1 MHKRENENR
10 SHSLKFN
17 GSELELV
24 VKTLDKLK
32 TTIDVVYYLMEHEN
46 AQSFVLMV
54 VTAKDVDLNTL
65 LDKQKRDT
73 DILFEVDKE
82 ESFYVMLCQDTKVD
96 GGYRF
101 AERIIKNIQS
111 ENGTEIYCT
120 EVEIKST
127 HFTPQQIILKLLET
141 FIKSQRDNKM
151 GEIVFRSLN

>member
-10 SHSLKFN
+10 PHGLKFN

-46 AQSFVLMV
+46 AQSFVLMAL
-54 VTAKDVDLNTL
+54 TAKDVDLNTL

-73 DILFEVDKE
+73 DILFEIDKE
-82 ESFYVMLCQDTKVD
+82 ESLYIMLCQDTKVD

-111 ENGTEIYCT
+111 ENGNEIYCT
-120 EVEIKST
+120 EMEIKST

-141 FIKSQRDNKM
+141 FIKSQHDNKID
-151 GEIVFRSLN
+151 EIIFRSLN